1 MLKIEN
7 DCVGPCPQGCMGAG
21 CPYQRSP
28 HYYCDECGEDLAP
41 EELYDYDGEMLCK
54 HCVLERIPKIST
66 L

>member
-7 DCVGPCPQGCMGAG
+7 DCVGPCPQGCMGDG
-21 CPYQRSP
+21 CPYRHSP
-28 HYYCDECGEDLAP
+28 HYYCDECGEDLVP

-54 HCVLERIPKIST
+54 DCVVGRIPKIST